1 MAASRRSLP
10 ERRGR
15 LRQGVTSNDVPS
27 TSRTDA
33 LSLPARPPCRL
44 SGPQLRQVL
53 ERQATLWRAMSP
65 EAQAPVAGQ
74 QSLSGRRMAA
84 LSNRSRHPEA
94 SEELVM
100 WLLEAMFVGDEGATR
115 LYGPRPER

>member
-1 MAASRRSLP
+1 
-10 ERRGR
+10 
-15 LRQGVTSNDVPS
+15 
-27 TSRTDA
+27 
-33 LSLPARPPCRL
+33 
-44 SGPQLRQVL
+44 
-53 ERQATLWRAMSP
+53 MSP